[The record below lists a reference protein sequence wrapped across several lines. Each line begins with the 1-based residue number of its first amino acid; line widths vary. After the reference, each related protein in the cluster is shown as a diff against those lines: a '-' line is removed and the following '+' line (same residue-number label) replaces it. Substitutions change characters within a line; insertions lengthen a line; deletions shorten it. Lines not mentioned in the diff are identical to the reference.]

1 MHLHLWPWYLV
12 TLALYPIVCRPASI
26 TKKTWPS
33 HGHSPAAQP
42 PLAVVELH
50 EAGGS
55 GVSGSLRI
63 RPYGENQLIIYGMI
77 HGLENGTHGFHV
89 HEHGSIGN
97 DCMDAGG
104 HFNPEQAEPHHVG
117 DLGTIFTKD
126 DSKPTFVDVVDD
138 VITHGDASIHDIA
151 GLSIVVHGSM
161 EGVGKGKPRVAC
173 GIIVD
178 YVEPTEDNAVGQ
190 SSQESAVRAVVELH
204 EARGSGVNGTLT
216 LEPDSQ
222 GNLRITG
229 KVYGLEPGTH
239 GFHVHEH
246 GSIGNDCMDAGG
258 HFNPYNTEDHVGDI
272 GTIFTPEGEDGLTK
286 VDVVDDVITLG
297 DDGFHDIEG
306 LSIVIHGSRELG
318 QGKPRVACGIIKLV
332 SLYNIV

>member
-1 MHLHLWPWYLV
+1 MHLQLWPWYLV
-12 TLALYPIVCRPASI
+12 SLALYPILCRPASI
-26 TKKTWPS
+26 QKTWPS
-33 HGHSPAAQP
+33 HGHVPAPP

-50 EAGGS
+50 DAGGS

-63 RPYGENQLIIYGMI
+63 RPYGENQLIIYGII
-77 HGLENGTHGFHV
+77 HGLEYGTHGFHV

-104 HFNPEQAEPHHVG
+104 HFNPHQTEPHHVG
-117 DLGTIFTKD
+117 DLGTIFTQD
-126 DSKPTFVDVVDD
+126 GSKPTFVDVVDD
-138 VITHGDASIHDIA
+138 VITHGDDSIHDIA
-151 GLSIVVHGSM
+151 GLSIVVHDSK

-173 GIIVD
+173 GVIVD
-178 YVEPTEDNAVGQ
+178 YVDTTTTEQ
-190 SSQESAVRAVVELH
+190 PPQESAAVRAVVDLH
-204 EARGSGVNGTLT
+204 EARGSGVTGTLT
-216 LEPDSQ
+216 VEPNNQ
-222 GNLRITG
+222 GKIRITG

-272 GTIFTPEGEDGLTK
+272 GTIFTPEDGLTE

-332 SLYNIV
+332 SLYSV